1 MGAPTHDPTH
11 DLTHDRYPL
20 LLSPFTL
27 RGHVLPTRAVFTAH
41 TTSFG
46 ADGVPGARARAYY
59 EARAAGGAGMVVME
73 PLPVLPN
80 GGVTP
85 QNYRYDDDAF
95 VPALRETAAAVRAHG
110 TVIVSQ
116 LYHMGANADP
126 HQASSERW
134 APSAAQG
141 PGWPDALRAVD
152 AVDLG
157 RVVEGFVAAARV
169 AVAAGVDGVECMFAY
184 DTLVDQ
190 FLDPGRNHRTDGWGG
205 DLPGRARLAVEI
217 LTALR
222 EAVGPERLL
231 GVTLTAATPGYA
243 DAAAHL
249 AAACDLDYVGV
260 GNGNYESLH
269 LIIPPMEL
277 PEGVGVPNAE
287 RVTAALGGLRG
298 EDGAAVGRGRGPAVV
313 AEGRI
318 VRADVAERALAAGA
332 CDLAGMTRAM
342 IADPDVVRKAREG
355 RERQVRECVAYN
367 LCIARRLRKFPI
379 ACLQNP
385 AAGHE
390 HEAPPRRAERP
401 RHVVVVGAGLAGLEA
416 ARVAAER
423 GHRVTV
429 LERDGAAGGQVRLV
443 AALPLQGPFAE
454 LVRWRVAEL
463 ERLGAE
469 VRYGVEASAADVVAL
484 GAEVAVVATGS
495 WPVPSTGATEGP
507 EAAADVVRSWL
518 SAGAGRGAGTGGT
531 AVVLDTEGLRKGLGT
546 AELLA
551 ADGWSVTLVPVV
563 GQAGWML
570 ENSKS
575 GPLAL
580 GRLRDLGVRLVEG
593 YRLDRATRTQAALLR
608 RYDDEPLVLAADRVV
623 LAAPHAPVDGLV
635 AGLRALGVE
644 VHAVGDARTP
654 RLVEDA
660 VHDGYRVGAAV

>member
-1 MGAPTHDPTH
+1 MSDP
-11 DLTHDRYPL
+11 THDRYPL

-95 VPALRETAAAVRAHG
+95 VPALRAAAGAVRAHG
-110 TVIVSQ
+110 AVFVSQ

-126 HQASSERW
+126 HQESSERW
-134 APSAAQG
+134 APSAVQG

-152 AVDLG
+152 EVDLG
-157 RVVEGFVAAARV
+157 RVVEGFVAAAR
-169 AVAAGVDGVECMFAY
+169 ASVAAGVDGVECMFAY

-190 FLDPGRNHRTDGWGG
+190 FLDPGRNHRTDGYGG

-231 GVTLTAATPGYA
+231 GVTLTAATPGYP

-277 PEGVGVPNAE
+277 PEGIGVPNAE
-287 RVTAALGGLRG
+287 QVTAALGGLRG
-298 EDGAAVGRGRGPAVV
+298 PDGGPGGRGQRGSGPAVV

-318 VRADVAERALAAGA
+318 VRADVAERALASGA
-332 CDLAGMTRAM
+332 CDLTGMTRAM

-367 LCIARRLRKFPI
+367 LCIARRLRKYPI

-390 HEAPPRRAERP
+390 HETPPQPADRP

-429 LERDGAAGGQVRLV
+429 LERDDAAGGQVRLV
-443 AALPLQGPFAE
+443 ASLPLQGPFAE

-463 ERLGAE
+463 DRLGAD
-469 VRYGVEASAADVVAL
+469 VRYGVEASVQDVVAL
-484 GAEVAVVATGS
+484 DADAVVVATGS
-495 WPVPSTGATEGP
+495 WPAVPAAAPDELP
-507 EAAADVVRSWL
+507 EAAADVVRSW
-518 SAGAGRGAGTGGT
+518 RTGGG
-531 AVVLDTEGLRKGLGT
+531 AAGPSSGRSVVVVDTEGHRKGLGT

-551 ADGWSVTLVPVV
+551 AAGWTVTLAPVV

-580 GRLRDLGVRLVEG
+580 RRLRDLGVRLVEG
-593 YRLDRATRTQAALLR
+593 YRLETATRTEVRLLR

-623 LAAPHAPVDGLV
+623 VAAPHAPVDGLV
-635 AGLRALGVE
+635 AGLRASGVE
-644 VHAVGDARTP
+644 VHVVGDARAP

-660 VHDGYRVGAAV
+660 VHDGYRAGAVV